1 MAIRDEDYEV
11 PAPGALKARQ
21 AVELEI
27 VAKTELGYKAII
39 DDRYIGLI
47 YASDISQSLKI
58 GEYMKGWIKTLRPDG
73 KIDLSITQLDAESR
87 DELEEQILRYL
98 RSKGGVAALSDKSS
112 PEDIFRLFRTSKK
125 NFKRA
130 LGSLYKQRQILIED
144 DFIRIP

>member
-1 MAIRDEDYEV
+1 MAMNDDDYEL
-11 PAPGALKARQ
+11 PAPGALQARQ
-21 AVELEI
+21 PVELEI
-27 VAKTELGYKAII
+27 VAKTELGYKAIV

-47 YASDISQSLKI
+47 YFSDISQPLRI

-73 KIDLSITQLDAESR
+73 KIDLTITALDAESR

-112 PEDIFRLFRTSKK
+112 PEEIFRLFKASKK

-130 LGSLYKQRQILIED
+130 IGSLYKQRQIVIAD
-144 DFIRIP
+144 DFIQIP